1 MALPPSPVGCIQSNI
16 WSKYFDF
23 LIARLARSDPRNRFS
38 VGNIVVH
45 LLNFSVFHHV
55 FISSLDMFK
64 NCINSYHIESKQ
76 V

>member
-1 MALPPSPVGCIQSNI
+1 MDECIKI
-16 WSKYFDF
+16 RMF

-38 VGNIVVH
+38 VPKNFVGH

-76 V
+76 VQTCLRIL